1 MCDYEKKENWQGSR
15 RKCDLKVIING
26 KDDLRMLS
34 SEQQRL
40 FLDSNPSSFTSLLYG
55 LGQVIN
61 RSICKMETIIG
72 PPS

>member
-1 MCDYEKKENWQGSR
+1 M
-15 RKCDLKVIING
+15 KVIING
-26 KDDLRMLS
+26 KEDLRMLS

-40 FLDSNPSSFTSLLYG
+40 FLDSDPISFTSLLYG

-61 RSICKMETIIG
+61 LSICKMGTIIV